1 MKRLMLSLVAAPLL
15 LGSFAVSASADD
27 GLNVLNNVKVNGE
40 IRARYENAD
49 VQNDGKQVANAFTTR
64 TTVGVGAD
72 LLEINGLSA
81 YLEGTSVNNF
91 GATDY
96 DGKGTGINSNPTY
109 DVIKDP
115 QQARI
120 TQAYLDYKFNKTLI
134 RGGRQ
139 TVNLDNQ
146 RFIGSVDWRQMPQT
160 FDAVAVVDNTIEN
173 LSLLG
178 AFVYG
183 VNGVKSERLGIQ
195 GDNEAYDTSSV
206 LLHASYKVMNELTVT
221 AYDYMLAS
229 ISDTYG
235 AALTGK
241 VDAGAAKLDYRAE
254 YAKQGDATLERRAEV
269 GGVAHYE
276 LDGKPKADAQYYN
289 LDVGANVS
297 GILAGLNYEY
307 LSGSTGSDGKT
318 AFQTPLATLH
328 AFNGWADVFL
338 GGTPVGGLI
347 DKNVRLGYE
356 DKTYGKILAV
366 YHKFD
371 ADKDM
376 TTGAVTSKDLG
387 SEFDVS
393 YGNKIPGV
401 KNLSGLIKGAMY
413 KGGDVTATTA
423 DSGHDKNV
431 VWLQLDYKFAT
442 K

>member
-1 MKRLMLSLVAAPLL
+1 MKKLFLVPCLL
-15 LGSFAVSASADD
+15 TGLHVSASADD
-27 GLNVLNNVKVNGE
+27 GINILNNMKFNGE
-40 IRARYENAD
+40 IRPRYENAD
-49 VQNDGKQVANAFTTR
+49 VQNDGKKVANAYTAR
-64 TTVGVGAD
+64 TTIGIGAD
-72 LLEINGLSA
+72 LFQVAGLSA

-91 GATDY
+91 GSNDY
-96 DGKGTGINSNPTY
+96 NSGLHGNTHY
-109 DVIKDP
+109 DIIADP
-115 QQARI
+115 QQARM
-120 TQAYLDYKFNKTLI
+120 TQAYVDYKINKTLI
-134 RGGRQ
+134 RAGRQ

-178 AFVYG
+178 AYVYG
-183 VNGVKSERLGIQ
+183 VNGVKSESLDVQ

-206 LLHASYKVMNELTVT
+206 LLHASYKVNDMLNVT

-241 VDAGAAKLDYRAE
+241 VDIGAAKLDYRAE
-254 YAKQGDATLERRAEV
+254 YAKQNDATIERRAEV
-269 GGVAHYE
+269 GGVAHYK
-276 LDGKPKADAQYYN
+276 LNGKPKADAQYYN

-307 LSGSTGSDGKT
+307 LSGSTGSDDKT

-338 GGTPVGGLI
+338 GATPSGGLI

-371 ADKDM
+371 TDKDM
-376 TTGAVTSKDLG
+376 PTTTGTSKDLG

-401 KNLSGLIKGAMY
+401 KNLTGLIKGAMY
-413 KGGDVTATTA
+413 KGGDFKTVGTTYNQN
-423 DSGHDKNV
+423 DKNV
-431 VWLQLDYKFAT
+431 LWLQLDYKFAT

>member
-1 MKRLMLSLVAAPLL
+1 MKRLLLSLAAMPLI
-15 LGSFAVSASADD
+15 LGGMSVCASADD
-27 GLNVLNNVKVNGE
+27 GINVLNNVKFSGE
-40 IRARYENAD
+40 IRPRYENAD
-49 VQNDGKQVANAFTTR
+49 VQSDGKQVANAFTTR

-96 DGKGTGINSNPTY
+96 DAKGTGINSNPTY

-120 TQAYLDYKFNKTLI
+120 TQAYLDYKINKTLI
-134 RGGRQ
+134 RAGRQ

-178 AFVYG
+178 AYVYG
-183 VNGVKSERLGIQ
+183 INGVGEQQAST
-195 GDNEAYDTSSV
+195 DTASV
-206 LLHASYKVMNELTVT
+206 LLHGAYKVDDMLTVT

-229 ISDTYG
+229 LHDTYG

-241 VDAGAAKLDYRAE
+241 IDAGVAKFDYRAE
-254 YAKQGDATLERRAEV
+254 AARQDDASLQV
-269 GGVAHYE
+269 HDQKGVAPFIVAGTN
-276 LDGKPKADAQYYN
+276 GKPQADAHYYN
-289 LDVGANVS
+289 LDLGANIS
-297 GILAGLNYEY
+297 GFLAGLNYEY
-307 LSGSTGSDGKT
+307 LSGSNGHDGKT

-338 GGTPVGGLI
+338 GATPTGGLI
-347 DKNVRLGYE
+347 DQNVRLGYE

-371 ADKDM
+371 ACEDM
-376 TTGAVTSKDLG
+376 TAKTIGTSKDLG

-401 KNLSGLIKGAMY
+401 KNLTGLIKGAMY
-413 KGGDVTATTA
+413 KGGDVKTVGTTYNQN
-423 DSGHDKNV
+423 DKNV

>member
-1 MKRLMLSLVAAPLL
+1 MKRLLLSLAAMPLI
-15 LGSFAVSASADD
+15 LGGMSVCASADD
-27 GLNVLNNVKVNGE
+27 GIDIISNIKVNGE
-40 IRARYENAD
+40 IRARYENVD
-49 VQNDGKQVANAFTTR
+49 VQKDGRQVANAFTTR

-72 LLEINGLSA
+72 ILGINGLSA

-120 TQAYLDYKFNKTLI
+120 TQAYLDYKINKTLI
-134 RGGRQ
+134 RAGRQ

-160 FDAVAVVDNTIEN
+160 FDAVAVVDNTITN

-183 VNGVKSERLGIQ
+183 INGVGEQQSST
-195 GDNEAYDTSSV
+195 NTASV
-206 LLHASYKVMNELTVT
+206 LLHGAYKVNDMINVT

-241 VDAGAAKLDYRAE
+241 IDADVTKFDYRAE
-254 YAKQGDATLERRAEV
+254 YARQDDASLQVHDQQSVAPFIVV
-269 GGVAHYE
+269 GTN
-276 LDGKPKADAQYYN
+276 GKPQADAHYYN
-289 LDVGANVS
+289 LDLGANIS
-297 GILAGLNYEY
+297 GFLAGLNYEY
-307 LSGSTGSDGKT
+307 LSGSNGHDGKT

-338 GGTPVGGLI
+338 GGTPTGGLI
-347 DKNVRLGYE
+347 DQNARLGYE
-356 DKTYGKILAV
+356 NKTYGKILAV

-371 ADKDM
+371 ACEDM
-376 TTGAVTSKDLG
+376 TAKTTGTSKDLG
-387 SEFDVS
+387 SEFDIS

-401 KNLSGLIKGAMY
+401 KNLTGLIKGAMY
-413 KGGDVTATTA
+413 KGGDVKTVGTTYNQN
-423 DSGHDKNV
+423 DKNV
-431 VWLQLDYKFAT
+431 LWLQLDYKFAM

>member
-1 MKRLMLSLVAAPLL
+1 MKKMVLSVATVTLLVGGL
-15 LGSFAVSASADD
+15 SVSASADD
-27 GLNVLNNVKVNGE
+27 GLNIFNNVKVNGE

-183 VNGVKSERLGIQ
+183 VNGVKSESLGIQ

-241 VDAGAAKLDYRAE
+241 VDANVAKLDYRTE
-254 YAKQGDATLERRAEV
+254 YARQGDASLQVHDPIGTSTIVV
-269 GGVAHYE
+269 GNN
-276 LDGKPKADAQYYN
+276 GKPQADAHYYN
-289 LDVGANVS
+289 LDLGANIS
-297 GILAGLNYEY
+297 GFLAGLNYEY
-307 LSGSTGSDGKT
+307 LSGSNGHDGKT

-338 GGTPVGGLI
+338 GATPQGGLI
-347 DKNVRLGYE
+347 DQNARVGYE
-356 DKTYGKILAV
+356 NKTYGKILAV

-371 ADKDM
+371 ACEDM
-376 TTGAVTSKDLG
+376 AATTGTSKDLG

-401 KNLSGLIKGAMY
+401 KNLTGLIKAAMY
-413 KGGDVTATTA
+413 KGGDVVGTSTK
-423 DSGHDKNV
+423 GNDKNL

>member
-72 LLEINGLSA
+72 LLGINGLSA

-91 GATDY
+91 GGNDY
-96 DGKGTGINSNPTY
+96 NSGLHGNTQY
-109 DVIKDP
+109 DIIADP

-183 VNGVKSERLGIQ
+183 INGVGEQQSST
-195 GDNEAYDTSSV
+195 NTASV
-206 LLHASYKVMNELTVT
+206 LLHGAYKVNDMLNVT

-235 AALTGK
+235 LALTGK
-241 VDAGAAKLDYRAE
+241 IDAGMAKLDYRAE
-254 YAKQGDATLERRAEV
+254 YAKQKDPSLEYQV
-269 GGVAHYE
+269 KNV
-276 LDGKPKADAQYYN
+276 KADAQYYN
-289 LDVGANVS
+289 LDLGANIS
-297 GILAGLNYEY
+297 GVLAGLNYEVLGANADY
-307 LSGSTGSDGKT
+307 KDNGVTGQK
-318 AFQTPLATLH
+318 AFATPLATLH

-338 GGTPVGGLI
+338 GGTPAGGLR
-347 DKNVRLGYE
+347 DANARLGYV
-356 DKTYGKILAV
+356 DKSLGKVLGV
-366 YHKFD
+366 YHKFT
-371 ADKDM
+371 ADEKMGGKD
-376 TTGAVTSKDLG
+376 DLG
-387 SEFDVS
+387 TEFDVS

-401 KNLSGLIKGAMY
+401 NNLTGLVKYAAYNKGTVAGY
-413 KGGDVTATTA
+413 TK
-423 DSGHDKNV
+423 DKQV
-431 VWLQLDYKFAT
+431 AWLMLDYKFAT